1 MSLTQIKD
9 FFIVERS
16 IKNASTQAVNDPFPH
31 LEGRF
36 ERAWLASRR
45 RSPGRVAPETALLD
59 RGIVIWLVIKA
70 FHINCSIKKQARQS
84 VTGHRL
90 ASSRRPTP
98 STWTTCNIRR
108 HNDV

>member
-1 MSLTQIKD
+1 M
-9 FFIVERS
+9 ERP
-16 IKNASTQAVNDPFPH
+16 IKNASTQAANDPFPH

-45 RSPGRVAPETALLD
+45 KNPGRVAPETGLLD

-70 FHINCSIKKQARQS
+70 FYIKCSIKKQARQS

-90 ASSRRPTP
+90 ASSGRPPPVTFVV
-98 STWTTCNIRR
+98 TATNIRR
-108 HNDV
+108 HSDV

>member
-1 MSLTQIKD
+1 M
-9 FFIVERS
+9 ERS
-16 IKNASTQAVNDPFPH
+16 IKNASTHAVSDPFTH
-31 LEGRF
+31 LEGRS
-36 ERAWLASRR
+36 ERAWLTSRR
-45 RSPGRVAPETALLD
+45 RSPGRVAPETGLLD

-70 FHINCSIKKQARQS
+70 FYINRSIKEQARQS

-90 ASSRRPTP
+90 ASSRRPAP